1 MLRELGI
8 SGGTLIMGL
17 VTGYFVIKWA
27 VKAAI
32 IEAHYSI
39 TGEKSE
45 EERMIEEAMEN
56 DAEVRRAAREAKAA
70 RTAKEA
76 D

>member
-56 DAEVRRAAREAKAA
+56 DEKVRRAAKEAKAA
-70 RTAKEA
+70 WTAKEA

>member
-1 MLRELGI
+1 MLKELGI

-17 VTGYFVIKWA
+17 IIGYFVIKWA

-39 TGEKSE
+39 TGEKSDE
-45 EERMIEEAMEN
+45 QIRIEEMMEE
-56 DAEVRRAAREAKAA
+56 DEDKRRAAREARAKA
-70 RTAKEA
+70 KA
-76 D
+76 DAAQ

>member
-1 MLRELGI
+1 MLKELGI

-17 VTGYFVIKWA
+17 IIGYFVIKWA

-39 TGEKSE
+39 TGEKSDE
-45 EERMIEEAMEN
+45 QIRIEEMMEE
-56 DAEVRRAAREAKAA
+56 DEEKRRAAREARAKA
-70 RTAKEA
+70 KA
-76 D
+76 DAAQ